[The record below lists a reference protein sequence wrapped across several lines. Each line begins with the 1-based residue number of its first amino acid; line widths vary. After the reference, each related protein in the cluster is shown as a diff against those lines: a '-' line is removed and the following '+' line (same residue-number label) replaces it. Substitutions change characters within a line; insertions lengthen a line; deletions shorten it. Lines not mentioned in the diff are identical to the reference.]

1 MLALYTLLAIIA
13 IVVIYEIVA
22 NDDEDNLLDIEMSN
36 TEYEKRFIY
45 AVSRIDRGNINWTIE
60 ALREIKGD
68 SKYYCSNPKAI
79 AILNKFEGVYGNGKI
94 KFIIKHGDYC
104 LYISKG
110 IW

>member
-1 MLALYTLLAIIA
+1 MLALYTFLAIIA
-13 IVVIYEIVA
+13 IIVIYEIVA

-79 AILNKFEGVYGNGKI
+79 AILNKLESAVETNNVKI
-94 KFIIKHGDYC
+94 IEFIKNCY
-104 LYISKG
+104 LYN
-110 IW
+110 

>member
-45 AVSRIDRGNINWTIE
+45 AVSRIDRGNINWTIQYHRFFGMFTE
-60 ALREIKGD
+60 DGHRIDKRV
-68 SKYYCSNPKAI
+68 
-79 AILNKFEGVYGNGKI
+79 IL
-94 KFIIKHGDYC
+94 
-104 LYISKG
+104 
-110 IW
+110 